1 MAKSFEQRTKKDRS
15 VLFSGLF
22 YESNDLYGPNGLV
35 VEDIPHTQLDLV
47 YIVQGL

>member
-1 MAKSFEQRTKKDRS
+1 MAKSLQERTKKDRRLNAP
-15 VLFSGLF
+15 VFFMRLDGL
-22 YESNDLYGPNGLV
+22 LRPGRLV